1 MHRYTLRSALR
12 EVAFWLLALVFVLP
26 VYFLVALS
34 LETPEEAAR
43 SPFALPSHPT
53 LSNYSDA
60 WTQAGGGLV
69 SFLEALV
76 NSAVTTV
83 AAVALLIVVGAP
95 AGYVLARRTTRLSR
109 GVFATFMLGLILPAQ
124 LGLVPLFVAMT
135 NSGLGGTRVGLVL
148 VYLGMLLPLSIFL
161 YTAFFRRMPVDYEQA
176 ALVDGASRVQVFVDV
191 VLPLMR
197 PVTGTVAVLCGLLV
211 WNDFFTPLTFVGGTD
226 KVTLPVAI
234 YSFVGQY
241 TSQWQLIFASIVI
254 ALAPIMLVYLVFQR
268 YIIRG
273 FASGVRG

>member
-1 MHRYTLRSALR
+1 MHRYTLRTGLR
-12 EVAFWLLALVFVLP
+12 EAAFWLSALVFVLP

-34 LETPEEAAR
+34 LKTPEEAAK

-53 LSNYSDA
+53 LSNYGDA

-69 SFLEALV
+69 TFFEALV

-83 AAVALLIVVGAP
+83 ATVALLIAVGAP

-124 LGLVPLFVAMT
+124 LGVVPLFVAMT

-148 VYLGMLLPLSIFL
+148 VYVGMLLPLSVFL
-161 YTAFFRRMPVDYEQA
+161 YTGFFRRMPVDYEQA
-176 ALVDGASRVQVFVDV
+176 AHVDGASRVQVFVGI

-197 PVTGTVAVLCGLLV
+197 PVTGTVAVLSGILV
-211 WNDFFTPLTFVGGTD
+211 WNDFFTPLIFVGGSD
-226 KVTLPVAI
+226 KLTLPVAI

-254 ALAPIMLVYLVFQR
+254 ALAPILLVYLVFQR